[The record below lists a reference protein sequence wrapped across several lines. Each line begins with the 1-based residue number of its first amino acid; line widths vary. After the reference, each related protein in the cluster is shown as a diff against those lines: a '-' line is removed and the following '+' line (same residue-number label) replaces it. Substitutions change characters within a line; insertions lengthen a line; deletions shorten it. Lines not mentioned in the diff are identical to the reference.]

1 MVCAQTAEDIDNN
14 KMISNERSVFRSVV
28 GLFKEINFI
37 KLKSSLRGILVCK
50 GRNFISH
57 STKLL
62 AIFEFKITDKM
73 IEDLKN
79 GIYLDNSAWDLILFG
94 GIILLGFILRRF
106 FSNSFS
112 KIVYRFLPNESISI
126 QDCVQLIRKPFE
138 LLIFWIFLFFAVKNL
153 HIPSIWG
160 IEPINKTG
168 LLYFI
173 NKAYES
179 AVIFTVTWVIVR
191 LMKVVILVAQEKWN
205 GADQKSKQQFIPFLN
220 DLSMVFIITAAG
232 FVFLGRIFEVDVV
245 ALITGLGIGGL
256 ALALAAR
263 ETLENLFA
271 SFTIFLDLPFVV
283 GDNIQIGSISGD
295 IEKIGFRSTRIR
307 GADGN
312 LILVPNRLLTS
323 QSLENMSERDYRRAK
338 YTILCELNTKPS
350 QIETAIASIESLI
363 LEDPLCKKKTPKVIL
378 EGFGA
383 YSIDISVTYFVQT
396 KDFAKFQA
404 TKQAINLGILKVL
417 EKEKIVMARS

>member
-1 MVCAQTAEDIDNN
+1 ME
-14 KMISNERSVFRSVV
+14 E
-28 GLFKEINFI
+28 
-37 KLKSSLRGILVCK
+37 
-50 GRNFISH
+50 
-57 STKLL
+57 
-62 AIFEFKITDKM
+62 
-73 IEDLKN
+73 LKN
-79 GIYLDNSAWDLILFG
+79 VIYLDNSAWDLILFG
-94 GIILLGFILRRF
+94 GIILIGFILRRF

-112 KIVYRFLPNESISI
+112 KIVFRFIPDESISI

-138 LLIFWIFLFFAVKNL
+138 LLIFWIFFYFAVQNL
-153 HIPSIWG
+153 HT
-160 IEPINKTG
+160 PINWDIQPIEKFG
-168 LLYFI
+168 LLFLLE
-173 NKAYES
+173 KAFES
-179 AVIFTVTWVIVR
+179 ALIFTVTWLIVR
-191 LMKVVILVAQEKWN
+191 LMKVIILVAQEKWN

-220 DLSMVFIITAAG
+220 DLSMVFIITASG

-338 YTILCELNTKPS
+338 YTIQCELTTKPS
-350 QIETAIASIESLI
+350 QIEAAIDAIEKFI
-363 LEDPLCKKKTPKVIL
+363 QEDPLCKKKPAKVIF

-396 KDFAKFQA
+396 KDFAKFQS
-404 TKQAINLGILKVL
+404 TKQSINLGILKVL

>member
-1 MVCAQTAEDIDNN
+1 M
-14 KMISNERSVFRSVV
+14 
-28 GLFKEINFI
+28 
-37 KLKSSLRGILVCK
+37 CK
-50 GRNFISH
+50 GRNFISQ

-62 AIFEFKITDKM
+62 AIFEFKMIDRM

-79 GIYLDNSAWDLILFG
+79 GIYLDNSAWDMILFG
-94 GIILLGFILRRF
+94 GIMLISFILRRF

-112 KIVYRFLPNESISI
+112 KIVYRFIPDESISI

-138 LLIFWIFLFFAVKNL
+138 LLIFWIFLYVAVQNL
-153 HIPSIWG
+153 HVPSAWNIQPM
-160 IEPINKTG
+160 EKFG
-168 LLYFI
+168 LLYLLE
-173 NKAYES
+173 KAFES
-179 AVIFTVTWVIVR
+179 AVIFTITWVVVR

-232 FVFLGRIFEVDVV
+232 FVFLGRVFEVDVV

-323 QSLENMSERDYRRAK
+323 QSLENMSERDFRRAK
-338 YTILCELNTKPS
+338 YTLLCELNTKPS
-350 QIETAIASIESLI
+350 QIESAIASIEALI
-363 LEDPLCKKKTPKVIL
+363 LEEPLCKKKAPKVIF
-378 EGFGA
+378 EGFSA

-404 TKQAINLGILKVL
+404 TKQAVNLGILKVL

>member
-1 MVCAQTAEDIDNN
+1 
-14 KMISNERSVFRSVV
+14 
-28 GLFKEINFI
+28 
-37 KLKSSLRGILVCK
+37 
-50 GRNFISH
+50 
-57 STKLL
+57 
-62 AIFEFKITDKM
+62 M

-94 GIILLGFILRRF
+94 VIILIGFILRRF

-112 KIVYRFLPNESISI
+112 KIVFRFIPDELISI

-138 LLIFWIFLFFAVKNL
+138 LLIFWIFLYFAVQNL
-153 HIPSIWG
+153 HVPSAWNIQP
-160 IEPINKTG
+160 IEKFG
-168 LLYFI
+168 LLYLI
-173 NKAYES
+173 EKAFE
-179 AVIFTVTWVIVR
+179 AALIFTLTWLIVR

-283 GDNIQIGSISGD
+283 GDNIQIGTISGD

-307 GADGN
+307 SADGN

-338 YTILCELNTKPS
+338 YTLQCELNTKPA
-350 QIETAIASIESLI
+350 QIEAAIAAIESFI
-363 LEDPLCKKKTPKVIL
+363 QEEPLCKKKAPKVIF

-417 EKEKIVMARS
+417 EKEKIVMARH

>member
-1 MVCAQTAEDIDNN
+1 M
-14 KMISNERSVFRSVV
+14 
-28 GLFKEINFI
+28 
-37 KLKSSLRGILVCK
+37 
-50 GRNFISH
+50 
-57 STKLL
+57 
-62 AIFEFKITDKM
+62 
-73 IEDLKN
+73 EDLKN
-79 GIYLDNSAWDLILFG
+79 GIYLDNSAWDLLLFG
-94 GIILLGFILRRF
+94 GIILIGFILRRF

-112 KIVYRFLPNESISI
+112 KLVFRFIPEESISI

-153 HIPSIWG
+153 HVPSAWNLASS
-160 IEPINKTG
+160 ENSG

-173 NKAYES
+173 QKGFES
-179 AVIFTVTWVIVR
+179 SVIFTVTWVVVR
-191 LMKVVILVAQEKWN
+191 LMKVIILVAQEKWN

-295 IEKIGFRSTRIR
+295 IEKIGFRSTRLR

-338 YTILCELNTKPS
+338 YTIQCELNTKPA
-350 QIETAIASIESLI
+350 QIEAAIAAIEQFI
-363 LEDPLCKKKTPKVIL
+363 LEDSLCKKKAPKVIFD
-378 EGFGA
+378 GFGA

>member
-1 MVCAQTAEDIDNN
+1 M
-14 KMISNERSVFRSVV
+14 
-28 GLFKEINFI
+28 
-37 KLKSSLRGILVCK
+37 CK

-62 AIFEFKITDKM
+62 AIFEVKIKDKM
-73 IEDLKN
+73 IDDLKN

-94 GIILLGFILRRF
+94 GIILIGFILRRF

-112 KIVYRFLPNESISI
+112 KIVYRFIPDESISI

-138 LLIFWIFLFFAVKNL
+138 LLIFWIFLYFAVQNL
-153 HIPSIWG
+153 HVPSSWNIQPM
-160 IEPINKTG
+160 ENFG
-168 LLYFI
+168 LLYLVEKLF
-173 NKAYES
+173 ES
-179 AVIFTVTWVIVR
+179 ALIFTITWVIVR

-283 GDNIQIGSISGD
+283 GDSIQIGSISGD
-295 IEKIGFRSTRIR
+295 IEKIGFRSTRLR

-323 QSLENMSERDYRRAK
+323 QSLENMSERDFRRAK
-338 YTILCELNTKPS
+338 YTIQCELNTKPT
-350 QIETAIASIESLI
+350 QIEAAIAAIEKFI
-363 LEDPLCKKKTPKVIL
+363 QEDPLCKKKPARVIF

-396 KDFAKFQA
+396 KDFAKFQS

-417 EKEKIVMARS
+417 EQEKIVMARS

>member
-1 MVCAQTAEDIDNN
+1 M
-14 KMISNERSVFRSVV
+14 
-28 GLFKEINFI
+28 
-37 KLKSSLRGILVCK
+37 GIQVRK

-62 AIFEFKITDKM
+62 AIFGFKMNDKM

-94 GIILLGFILRRF
+94 GIILIGFILRRF

-112 KIVYRFLPNESISI
+112 KIVYRFIPDESISI

-138 LLIFWIFLFFAVKNL
+138 LLIFWVFLFFAVKNL
-153 HIPSIWG
+153 HVPSVWN
-160 IEPINKTG
+160 IEPIEQSG

-173 NKAYES
+173 KKAFES

-232 FVFLGRIFEVDVV
+232 FVFLGRVFEVDVV

-283 GDNIQIGSISGD
+283 GDTIQIGSVSGD

-338 YTILCELNTKPS
+338 YTIQCELNTKPAP
-350 QIETAIASIESLI
+350 IEAAIAAIEAFI
-363 LEDPLCKKKTPKVIL
+363 LEDSLCKKKAPKVIF

-404 TKQAINLGILKVL
+404 TKQSINLGILKVL

>member
-1 MVCAQTAEDIDNN
+1 
-14 KMISNERSVFRSVV
+14 
-28 GLFKEINFI
+28 
-37 KLKSSLRGILVCK
+37 VCK

-62 AIFEFKITDKM
+62 AIFEVKIKDKM
-73 IEDLKN
+73 IDDLKN

-94 GIILLGFILRRF
+94 GIILIGFILRRF

-112 KIVYRFLPNESISI
+112 KIVYRFIPDESISI

-138 LLIFWIFLFFAVKNL
+138 LLIFWIFLYFAVQNL
-153 HIPSIWG
+153 HVPSSWNIQPM
-160 IEPINKTG
+160 ENFG
-168 LLYFI
+168 LLYLVEKLF
-173 NKAYES
+173 ES
-179 AVIFTVTWVIVR
+179 ALIFTITWVIVR

-283 GDNIQIGSISGD
+283 GDSIQIGSISGD
-295 IEKIGFRSTRIR
+295 IEKIGFRSTRLR

-323 QSLENMSERDYRRAK
+323 QSLENMSERDFRRAK
-338 YTILCELNTKPS
+338 YTIQCELNTKPT
-350 QIETAIASIESLI
+350 QIEAAIAAIEKFI
-363 LEDPLCKKKTPKVIL
+363 QEDPLCKKKPARVIF

-396 KDFAKFQA
+396 KDFAKFQS

-417 EKEKIVMARS
+417 EQEKIVMARS

>member
-1 MVCAQTAEDIDNN
+1 
-14 KMISNERSVFRSVV
+14 
-28 GLFKEINFI
+28 
-37 KLKSSLRGILVCK
+37 VCK

-62 AIFEFKITDKM
+62 AIFEVKIKDKM
-73 IEDLKN
+73 IDDLKN

-94 GIILLGFILRRF
+94 GIILIGFILRRF

-112 KIVYRFLPNESISI
+112 KIVYRFIPDESISI

-138 LLIFWIFLFFAVKNL
+138 LLIFWIFLYFAVQNL
-153 HIPSIWG
+153 HVPSSWNIQPM
-160 IEPINKTG
+160 ENFG
-168 LLYFI
+168 LLYLVEKLF
-173 NKAYES
+173 ES
-179 AVIFTVTWVIVR
+179 AVIFTITWVIVR

-220 DLSMVFIITAAG
+220 DLSMVFIITAAR

-283 GDNIQIGSISGD
+283 GDSIQIGSISGD
-295 IEKIGFRSTRIR
+295 IEKIGFRSTRLR

-323 QSLENMSERDYRRAK
+323 QSLENMSERDFRRAK
-338 YTILCELNTKPS
+338 YTIQCELNTKPT
-350 QIETAIASIESLI
+350 QIEAAIAAIEKFI
-363 LEDPLCKKKTPKVIL
+363 QEDPLCKKKPARVIF

-396 KDFAKFQA
+396 KDFAKFQS

-417 EKEKIVMARS
+417 EQEKIVMARS

>member
-1 MVCAQTAEDIDNN
+1 M
-14 KMISNERSVFRSVV
+14 
-28 GLFKEINFI
+28 
-37 KLKSSLRGILVCK
+37 CK

-62 AIFEFKITDKM
+62 AIFEFKITDRM

-79 GIYLDNSAWDLILFG
+79 GVYLDNSAWDMILFG
-94 GIILLGFILRRF
+94 GIMLISFILRRF

-112 KIVYRFLPNESISI
+112 KIVYRFIPDESVSI

-138 LLIFWIFLFFAVKNL
+138 LLIFWIFLYFAVQNL
-153 HIPSIWG
+153 HVPSAWN
-160 IEPINKTG
+160 IEPMEKFG
-168 LLYFI
+168 LLYLI
-173 NKAYES
+173 EKAFES
-179 AVIFTVTWVIVR
+179 AVIFTITWVIVR

-220 DLSMVFIITAAG
+220 DLSMVFIITASG
-232 FVFLGRIFEVDVV
+232 FVFLGRVFEVDVV

-283 GDNIQIGSISGD
+283 GDNIQIGTISGD

-323 QSLENMSERDYRRAK
+323 QSLENMSERDFRRAK
-338 YTILCELNTKPS
+338 YMILCELNTKPA
-350 QIETAIASIESLI
+350 QIESAIASIEALI
-363 LEDPLCKKKTPKVIL
+363 QDEPLCKKKAPKVIF
-378 EGFGA
+378 EGFSA

>member
-1 MVCAQTAEDIDNN
+1 MVCAQTRGDTIRN
-14 KMISNERSVFRSVV
+14 KTISRYLSVFIKVV
-28 GLFKEINFI
+28 GLSKEIKFI
-37 KLKSSLRGILVCK
+37 ELKSSHAGIIVCK

-62 AIFEFKITDKM
+62 AIFEFKIIDRM

-79 GIYLDNSAWDLILFG
+79 GIYLDNSAWDIILFG
-94 GIILLGFILRRF
+94 GIMLISFILRRF

-112 KIVYRFLPNESISI
+112 KIVYRFIPDESISI

-138 LLIFWIFLFFAVKNL
+138 LLIFWIFLYFAVQNL
-153 HIPSIWG
+153 HVPSTWNIVPM
-160 IEPINKTG
+160 EKFG
-168 LLYFI
+168 LLYLLK
-173 NKAYES
+173 KAFES
-179 AVIFTVTWVIVR
+179 AVIFTITWVVIR

-220 DLSMVFIITAAG
+220 DLSMVFIITASG
-232 FVFLGRIFEVDVV
+232 FVFLGRVFEVDVV

-283 GDNIQIGSISGD
+283 GDNIQIGTISGD

-323 QSLENMSERDYRRAK
+323 QSLENMSERDFRRAK
-338 YTILCELNTKPS
+338 YTILCELTTKPS
-350 QIETAIASIESLI
+350 QIESAIASIDALI
-363 LEDPLCKKKTPKVIL
+363 QEEPLCKKKAPKVIF
-378 EGFGA
+378 EGFSA

-404 TKQAINLGILKVL
+404 TKQAVNLGILKVL